1 MLLFVQLCSIS
12 SDTRLWNIRK
22 GFIYIYIYIYLQVA
36 HRALKVQ
43 ISTYCISYCMVLTVL
58 CLTTSV
64 LVTITSK

>member
-22 GFIYIYIYIYLQVA
+22 GFIYIYLQVA
-36 HRALKVQ
+36 HSALKVQ

>member
-22 GFIYIYIYIYLQVA
+22 GFIYIYIYLQVA
-36 HRALKVQ
+36 HSALKVQ
-43 ISTYCISYCMVLTVL
+43 ISTYCISYCMALTVL